1 MQLNEYKKR
10 IEDTWLSTKNDI
22 EHIICGLFS
31 EVGEIASLFAKK
43 YRGDY
48 NSIVIAGKLP
58 LLKKEIGD
66 LMYFVC
72 KLCNYYGLDLEEIL
86 DENIA
91 KLKDRKER
99 GVLRGSGDLR

>member
-1 MQLNEYKKR
+1 MQIKEYKKR
-10 IEDTWLSTKNDI
+10 IEDTWLSTDNDK

-31 EVGEIASLFAKK
+31 ELGEIASLFAKS

-48 NSIVIAGKLP
+48 YLSDKIK